1 MQESK
6 EPSNQNLNENVS
18 LKKNEH
24 HYDYIGNKRKVNF
37 ASDVKDYQRPI
48 TSDQMPKKELRCS
61 RIFKKVLNLLVE
73 EKNFERVTEL
83 LEPYTEEQ
91 KNHFFLKEG
100 RCLLSWSLTFAKTG
114 LPLEYLLEI
123 IPKEIVESAI
133 IEGDIS
139 IFQIFIGGKSEAD
152 KDNRLTEEGM
162 NLLIEKTKKL
172 LAIKSTIIE
181 DVLDYILQLDRI
193 TQKIKERLKLIKSS
207 K

>member
-6 EPSNQNLNENVS
+6 EPSNQNIKES
-18 LKKNEH
+18 DSIKKNEH
-24 HYDYIGNKRKVNF
+24 QHDYIGNKRKVNF

-48 TSDQMPKKELRCS
+48 TSDHMPKKELRCS
-61 RIFKKVLNLLVE
+61 RILKKVLRLLVE

-83 LEPYTEEQ
+83 FEPYTEEQ
-91 KNHFFLKEG
+91 KNDFFLKEG
-100 RCLLSWSLTFAKTG
+100 SYLLSWSLSLAKTS
-114 LPLEYLLEI
+114 LPLEYLLEN

-133 IEGDIS
+133 IEDEIS

-162 NLLIEKTKKL
+162 NLLVEKTKKL

-181 DVLDYILQLDRI
+181 DVLEYILQLDCI
-193 TQKIKERLKLIKSS
+193 TQKIKDRLKLIKSS